1 MQIEDELINSK
12 SSVIFYLI
20 KIIFILFIFIVA
32 FLIWRIYEKT
42 LTKKSSLPTT
52 CINQDA
58 YCILNFSEV
67 SPIWIKW
74 NIEAGDIKIIAWDE
88 VISWKEVQFQINTS
102 SIYKNISFVI
112 PEWTNY
118 FASKKWKKLYHISN
132 SKKLST
138 ISSSNLLFFKSLEE
152 GNKAWFSL

>member
-1 MQIEDELINSK
+1 MQLEDELINSK
-12 SSVIFYLI
+12 SSIIFSLI
-20 KIIFILFIFIVA
+20 KIIFILFVFIIA

-52 CINQDA
+52 CITQDA
-58 YCILNFSEV
+58 YCILNISEV

-88 VISWKEVQFQINTS
+88 IISWKEIEFQVNTS
-102 SIYKNISFVI
+102 SIYKNISFII
-112 PEWTNY
+112 PEWAKY
-118 FASKKWKKLYHISN
+118 FASKKWKKLYSILN

-138 ISSSNLLFFKSLEE
+138 MSSANLLFFKSLEE